1 MENAKRDRK
10 TFAVDKIA
18 VRNELL
24 KRGLTFKSASLKMGY
39 SQAYLATML
48 GSENPH
54 LPQTV
59 LLLLW
64 KMFGIPSEVIGKSY
78 APKDEPKRI
87 EPCATTVP
95 RVDLTKPFV
104 APEAQ
109 KPAPVAPVTMTAV
122 QNDTMLD
129 VLRLVY
135 NTMTVFC
142 MELNRIIDKAKGE

>member
-10 TFAVDKIA
+10 TFEVDKIA

-64 KMFGIPSEVIGKSY
+64 KMFGIPSEVIGKGY
-78 APKDEPKRI
+78 VPKDEPKHT

-104 APEAQ
+104 APEAP
-109 KPAPVAPVTMTAV
+109 KPAPVAQTAA
-122 QNDTMLD
+122 QNDTTLD

>member
-1 MENAKRDRK
+1 MENAKRDK
-10 TFAVDKIA
+10 KVFAVDKIA

-64 KMFGIPSEVIGKSY
+64 KMFGISSEVIGKGY
-78 APKDEPKRI
+78 VPKDEPKHT

-109 KPAPVAPVTMTAV
+109 KPAPVAQTAV
-122 QNDTMLD
+122 QNDTTLD

-142 MELNRIIDKAKGE
+142 MELNRIIDRAKGE